1 MKKLIYFVL
10 SVALISCTTKT
21 NQPLSNEEKDVLIS
35 EIKPV
40 LTQIIENSEKG
51 ILDLALK
58 PYLKSSEFVGIS
70 NGQVFDYNGMEQGN
84 KQYFEAMVTQKFTEK
99 LLKYSFINADN
110 VVVTWGGSAIAEL
123 KDGQKLNVDPFA
135 ATLLFTK
142 IDGNWKVTYS
152 HESSVMTPIQ
162 NESDK

>member
-1 MKKLIYFVL
+1 ML
-10 SVALISCTTKT
+10 SVVVVSCTTMT
-21 NQPLSNEEKDVLIS
+21 NQPLTSEQKDALIS

-51 ILDLALK
+51 ILDKALE
-58 PYLKSSEFVGIS
+58 PYLNSSEFIGIS

-84 KQYFEAMVTQKFTEK
+84 KQYFEAMTTQKFTEK

-110 VVVTWGGSAIAEL
+110 VIVTWGGSAIAEL
-123 KDGQKLNVDPFA
+123 KDGQKLNVDPFT

-142 IDGNWKVTYS
+142 IEGNWKVIYS
-152 HESSVMTPIQ
+152 HESSVMAPIQ
-162 NESDK
+162 SESNN